1 VAPRFGTDG
10 IRGTANQD
18 LTPELVLALGRAAA
32 RHLPGGSILIGRDTR
47 RSGPM
52 LGGALAAGFAAEG
65 TDVVDVGVIPTP
77 GLAYLAARRGVPAA
91 MISASH
97 NPYRDNGIKLLSPAG
112 SKLPDGAERA
122 IEAELDALVA
132 RQPPGAV
139 GSGVDHPVGT
149 ITTEPHA
156 VDEYIEHLVAIGSH
170 AGPPLKVVIDCANGA
185 ASVVAPEVL
194 RRLGHEVTVRA
205 AEPDGTNINAECGST
220 HPLAAAKLVRE
231 LGADVGLAFDGDADR
246 LIAIDE
252 RGAVIDGDEL
262 IALFALDLAAA
273 GTLTGDGVV
282 VTVMSNLGLR
292 RALESRGLAVVE
304 TTIGDRAVV
313 EGLEREGY
321 VLGGEQSGHIVF
333 RDRATTGDGVLTGLL
348 LLSLL
353 ARADTR
359 LSALTDGLVV
369 RVPQELVTLP
379 VTDRR
384 AVIASAEL
392 VRAVVDAEHALG
404 GNGRLLVRASGTEQ
418 AVRIMVETDD
428 ADLAS
433 TVVRTLSKVVGAVD
447 AGLEATRH
455 PA

>member
-10 IRGTANQD
+10 IRGTANRD

-32 RHLPGGSILIGRDTR
+32 RHLPGRSILIGRDTR

-52 LGGALAAGFAAEG
+52 LAAALAAGFSAEG
-65 TDVVDVGVIPTP
+65 IDVVDVGVIPTP
-77 GLAYLAARRGVPAA
+77 GLAYLAARRAMPAA

-97 NPYRDNGIKLLSPAG
+97 NPFRDNGIKLLSPAG
-112 SKLPDGAERA
+112 SKLPDDAERA

-132 RQPPGAV
+132 HPSPQLG
-139 GSGVDHPVGT
+139 GSALDHPVGT
-149 ITTEPHA
+149 ISTDPA
-156 VDEYIEHLVAIGSH
+156 AIDEYVEHLVTLG
-170 AGPPLKVVIDCANGA
+170 AGVGPKLRVVIDCANGA
-185 ASVVAPEVL
+185 ASVVAPAVL
-194 RRLGHEVTVRA
+194 ARLGHEVTVRF
-205 AEPDGTNINAECGST
+205 AEPDGTNINDRCGST
-220 HPLAAAKLVRE
+220 DPLRAADAVRE
-231 LGADVGLAFDGDADR
+231 LGADIGLAFDGDADR

-262 IALFALDLAAA
+262 IALFALDLADS
-273 GTLTGDGVV
+273 GTLVGDGVV

-292 RALESRGLAVVE
+292 RALESRGLTVVE

-353 ARADTR
+353 GRSGKS
-359 LSALTDGLVV
+359 LSGLTDGLVM

-379 VTDRR
+379 VTDR
-384 AVIASAEL
+384 A
-392 VRAVVDAEHALG
+392 AVVSSPELAAAIADATAALG
-404 GNGRLLVRASGTEQ
+404 GSGRLLVRASGTEQ

-428 ADLAS
+428 GDLGS
-433 TVVRTLSKVVGAVD
+433 SIVRTLVKVVDAVD
-447 AGLEATRH
+447 AGLVADRRL
-455 PA
+455 A